1 MNFRRHVLLPILLL
15 IPAPVLALTIG
26 TAPVPGS
33 NLPKVAQLEQLAGYL
48 SRQLG
53 EKTAIREFP
62 DQATL
67 DAWMNRF
74 GEVDLGFV
82 DPALVK
88 SRPWAYPV
96 VVEALPTGQA
106 GSWPLVSRQ
115 DLGPARAERLRQ
127 ILTGMAAEQPG
138 RELLGTLGVA
148 AFVTHGRVPSA
159 SAAGAAAEPVAAEP
173 LPAAPQ
179 GVPAASEEAPGSDPI
194 AAILNAESSDAAP
207 AVNAAAA
214 MTEAPGAMAGPAI
227 TSPEQNTD
235 EPATAGADSAPPV
248 TLRQAERLA
257 LEQNLS
263 LKAQGYDLLA
273 GVAAERKGYGIY
285 DPLFSLTLARGKN
298 QERLNQLSTVS
309 QSNTDYRTYDAGV
322 SQQVFTGGKLG
333 LDFTNQRT
341 SYDFAPGVLYNPN
354 YASELKLSL
363 TQPLLKNFGRT
374 VTEQGILFAVK
385 DRQRSLEDLRNQA
398 FTVLAGVRDAY
409 YEVLRSRDEL
419 AYRQTSLE
427 LAQRVLKENR
437 ARVNAGVM
445 APIDILEA
453 EVGVKQ
459 RERDLLDAQRQ
470 QQDALDNL
478 ALLLNSQEPFRAGDE
493 LLDVPELATDLDA
506 GFRAALTGRP
516 DIQQR
521 LRDIERLQIEQEVA
535 GNQRLPGLDLSAA
548 YSHKGLGRSYSDD
561 WEDVSSDR
569 FPNWQIGVTLS
580 YPLGN
585 RAADNEVLRNRVR
598 LKSLQ
603 ARLAQLHEEVRNEIR
618 TAIRALDVNRKKIEV
633 SARGRE
639 LAEEKLRT
647 LLKRKEVGLATTR
660 DVLQGEDDLALAR
673 TSEISSRADYNK
685 AVTEYLRVTGQLL
698 EHEGVY
704 FTGNLDPEGDTRL
717 MQMQN

>member
-1 MNFRRHVLLPILLL
+1 MLCQFRTTLVPSSYGPIMNPRYPLLLLVLLLFPT
-15 IPAPVLALTIG
+15 PVLALTIG
-26 TAPVPGS
+26 TAPVAGS
-33 NLPKVAQLEQLAGYL
+33 SLPKVEQLEQLAGYL

-53 EKTAIREFP
+53 EKTRIREFA
-62 DQATL
+62 DQETL
-67 DAWMNRF
+67 GAWMNRF

-96 VVEALPTGQA
+96 VVEALPAGQA

-115 DLGPARAERLRQ
+115 DLGPARTERLRQ
-127 ILTGMAAEQPG
+127 ILTGMTAEKPG
-138 RELLGTLGVA
+138 RELLATLGVA
-148 AFVTHGRVPSA
+148 AFVTHGR
-159 SAAGAAAEPVAAEP
+159 
-173 LPAAPQ
+173 AP
-179 GVPAASEEAPGSDPI
+179 
-194 AAILNAESSDAAP
+194 
-207 AVNAAAA
+207 AAAA
-214 MTEAPGAMAGPAI
+214 ADA
-227 TSPEQNTD
+227 
-235 EPATAGADSAPPV
+235 EPTAVVDASVQPI

-298 QERLNQLSTVS
+298 QQRLNQSSTVS

-322 SQQVFTGGKLG
+322 SQQVVTGGKLG

-341 SYDFAPGVLYNPN
+341 RYDFAPGVLYNPN

-374 VTEQGILFAVK
+374 VTEQAILFAVK

-478 ALLLNSQEPFRAGDE
+478 ALLLNSQEPFRVGDE
-493 LLDVPELATDLDA
+493 LLDVPELPTDLDA
-506 GFRAALTGRP
+506 GFRAALVGRP

-548 YSHKGLGRSYSDD
+548 YSHKGLGQSYSDD

-569 FPNWQIGVTLS
+569 FPNWQVGVTLS

-603 ARLAQLHEEVRNEIR
+603 ARLAQLREEVRTEIR
-618 TAIRALDVNRKKIEV
+618 TAIRSLDVNRKKIEV
-633 SARGRE
+633 SARGTE
-639 LAEEKLRT
+639 LAAEKLRT

-673 TSEISSRADYNK
+673 TSEITSRADYNK

-698 EHEGVY
+698 DHEGVY
-704 FTGNLDPEGDTRL
+704 FTGNLDPESDSRL
-717 MQMQN
+717 MQMEN

>member
-1 MNFRRHVLLPILLL
+1 MNFKHHLLLLILLL
-15 IPAPVLALTIG
+15 LPTPGLALTIG

-33 NLPKVAQLEQLAGYL
+33 SLPKGAQLEQFADYL

-53 EKTAIREFP
+53 EKTTIREFA

-82 DPALVK
+82 EPALVK

-96 VVEALPTGQA
+96 VVEALPAGQA
-106 GSWPLVSRQ
+106 GSWPLVARQ
-115 DLGPARAERLRQ
+115 DLDPARAERLRQ
-127 ILTGMAAEQPG
+127 ILTGMTVEKSG
-138 RELLGTLGVA
+138 RELLAKLGIA
-148 AFVTHGRVPSA
+148 AFVTHGRAP
-159 SAAGAAAEPVAAEP
+159 AAPAAVAAVEP
-173 LPAAPQ
+173 AAPETLPAAPQ
-179 GVPAASEEAPGSDPI
+179 GALEGGEDVTSSDPI
-194 AAILNAESSDAAP
+194 AAILNAESSDQEM
-207 AVNAAAA
+207 AAAA
-214 MTEAPGAMAGPAI
+214 AADVAPGDAEPFPAVA
-227 TSPEQNTD
+227 P
-235 EPATAGADSAPPV
+235 SAQQV

-298 QERLNQLSTVS
+298 QQRLNQLSTVS
-309 QSNTDYRTYDAGV
+309 QSNTDYRIYDAGV
-322 SQQVFTGGKLG
+322 SQQIVTGGKLG

-374 VTEQGILFAVK
+374 VTEQAILFAVK

-419 AYRQTSLE
+419 TYRQTSLE

-478 ALLLNSQEPFRAGDE
+478 ALLLNSQEPVRAGDE
-493 LLDVPELATDLDA
+493 LLEVPELATDLET
-506 GFRAALTGRP
+506 GFQAALAGRP
-516 DIQQR
+516 DIQKR
-521 LRDIERLQIEQEVA
+521 LRDMERLQIEQEVA

-548 YSHKGLGRSYSDD
+548 YSHKGLGQSYSDD

-569 FPNWQIGVTLS
+569 FPNWQVGVTLS

-618 TAIRALDVNRKKIEV
+618 TAIRSLDVNRKKIEV

-673 TSEISSRADYNK
+673 TSEITARADYNK
-685 AVTEYLRVTGQLL
+685 AVTQYLRVTGELL

-704 FTGNLDPEGDTRL
+704 FTGNLDPKSDARL